1 MPRHSLTW
9 RVLHFV
15 VGEWTSIAAIGI
27 LCSTSTPPASAG
39 EHVSFAQIA
48 AIPESMWN
56 RSNRPKVEVRRG
68 ALNVMRSCRWHDFGR
83 GASADHRTEI
93 GDCRHTSPG
102 RRHPRGR

>member
-9 RVLHFV
+9 RVLHFA

-48 AIPESMWN
+48 VIARDGLRDRTDPTPPFEFWLRQLHSA
-56 RSNRPKVEVRRG
+56 VEYFRV
-68 ALNVMRSCRWHDFGR
+68 
-83 GASADHRTEI
+83 
-93 GDCRHTSPG
+93 P
-102 RRHPRGR
+102 

>member
-39 EHVSFAQIA
+39 EHVSFAQKAVIRRSRCERVKGR
-48 AIPESMWN
+48 IP
-56 RSNRPKVEVRRG
+56 VR
-68 ALNVMRSCRWHDFGR
+68 
-83 GASADHRTEI
+83 T
-93 GDCRHTSPG
+93 
-102 RRHPRGR
+102 

>member
-9 RVLHFV
+9 GVLHFA

-48 AIPESMWN
+48 AI
-56 RSNRPKVEVRRG
+56 RPK
-68 ALNVMRSCRWHDFGR
+68 A
-83 GASADHRTEI
+83 
-93 GDCRHTSPG
+93 
-102 RRHPRGR
+102 